1 MTAEKHHSNSP
12 DDWIWKVIIMFITRR
27 DLDLTETL
35 AYRVPF
41 LCMEQVAA
49 GWWPEIRTRHV
60 LKRRLE
66 KLIGREWLVSFGSVD
81 PYSEEF
87 FGMRNDWWHSELRRH
102 SERSQRFH
110 DSHSFRR
117 IWPHIKRS
125 VTD

>member
-1 MTAEKHHSNSP
+1 MSHVVRIQTEVRDSAAVFAACRRRQLGEPVAGKHRLYSSEVEGLAVSLR
-12 DDWIWKVIIMFITRR
+12 DWS
-27 DLDLTETL
+27 
-35 AYRVPF
+35 YP
-41 LCMEQVAA
+41 
-49 GWWPEIRTRHV
+49 
-60 LKRRLE
+60 
-66 KLIGREWLVSFGSVD
+66 FGSVD

-87 FGMRNDWWHSELRRH
+87 FGRRNDWWHSELRRH